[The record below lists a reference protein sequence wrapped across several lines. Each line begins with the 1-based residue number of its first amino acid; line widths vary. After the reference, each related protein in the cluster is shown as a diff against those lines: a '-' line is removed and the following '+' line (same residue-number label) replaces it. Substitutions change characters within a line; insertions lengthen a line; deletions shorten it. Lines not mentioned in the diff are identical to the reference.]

1 MIVQSY
7 GLSRR
12 LSCIVDQ
19 IQLALLNPTFSLH
32 SFLPLIVLCWCTAA
46 SRTEVSW
53 IRSFVTVW
61 WFPAT
66 IKAFVFLPIWGHRQ
80 SQILPKFFFF
90 KAKSFLNDCLKQNS
104 NISKWTT
111 TVDYVTFFIKL
122 FQAAICIVVYLCI
135 HQAVVSNCETLFRQA
150 AISPLLLLLRPSW
163 SVALGHHNHPHQP
176 NHAGKHLPTHC
187 RQSLYVHFPMN

>member
-1 MIVQSY
+1 MIVQSC
-7 GLSRR
+7 GLSCRM
-12 LSCIVDQ
+12 SCIVDQ
-19 IQLALLNPTFSLH
+19 IQLTLFNPTFSLH

-46 SRTEVSW
+46 SRTEVFW

-66 IKAFVFLPIWGHRQ
+66 IKAFVFCP
-80 SQILPKFFFF
+80 FEDTT